1 MNISRY
7 FIPCLNF
14 EEGSNIQPDIKIHT
28 METTAQIPNAIYILA

>member
-14 EEGSNIQPDIKIHT
+14 EGDSSIQPDSKTHMTEIT
-28 METTAQIPNAIYILA
+28 VQIPNAMYILT

>member
-14 EEGSNIQPDIKIHT
+14 EEGSNIQPDIKILLIDIV
-28 METTAQIPNAIYILA
+28 IPPINR